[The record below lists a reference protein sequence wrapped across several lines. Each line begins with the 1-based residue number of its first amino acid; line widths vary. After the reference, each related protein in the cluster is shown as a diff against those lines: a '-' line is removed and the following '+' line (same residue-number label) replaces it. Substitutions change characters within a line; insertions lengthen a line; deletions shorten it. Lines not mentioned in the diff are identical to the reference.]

1 MLIEQTQYQHWTGA
15 YRCVVGESEL
25 IAITQIGPRIMSL
38 RCGGGENVLYEDR
51 TGFGLDQWKLY
62 GGHRFTTAPETAQS
76 YEPDNTP
83 CDVAVEDG
91 RLRILQR
98 PQCGGLQKILEI
110 GPCGESGFEVR
121 HVLRNTG
128 NLLWWGAAW
137 TLTCVRPT
145 GNLVAAWGA
154 GSDRWRYNMVRYWSR
169 LGDCHGATDSP
180 QWRPADEVFIVE
192 PTGESGKIGLFA
204 DRGWLALARSGRN
217 LLQTLP
223 ADRVG
228 IALPGRRLQHR
239 GVHLP
244 RFPGDGDAGAS
255 TNPPSRRGDV
265 AHRVLADRSRDVH
278 ERSVSGDRPPRS
290 AHAAVPL
297 RTMPEGP

>member
-1 MLIEQTQYQHWTGA
+1 MFIEQTHYQHWTGA

-204 DRGWLALARSGRN
+204 DRGWLALARTDATFFKRCRPTASESLYPDGGCNVEVYTCRDF
-217 LLQTLP
+217 LEMEMLGPLQTLHPGEETSHTECWRIVAETFTEDQYP
-223 ADRVG
+223 A
-228 IALPGRRLQHR
+228 IGRLDPH
-239 GVHLP
+239 
-244 RFPGDGDAGAS
+244 
-255 TNPPSRRGDV
+255 
-265 AHRVLADRSRDVH
+265 
-278 ERSVSGDRPPRS
+278 
-290 AHAAVPL
+290 
-297 RTMPEGP
+297 MPQCP